1 MSVKNILSMESDAVT
16 DQPVLIPFDF
26 SKKDSI
32 PEGKKVG
39 DSIVVTPI
47 SVRTWFRIKPLLL
60 CFDND
65 DLDKLVAKEDVHF
78 DKEIADIM
86 AKYDE
91 TIFDIICLGLY
102 NKKGNMPNWFRDV
115 LRDNCTWQDMYI
127 LLNAILFRI
136 GCNPFLNTITAMRA
150 VSPISEEEIIALQ
163 RNSKTWMKDQE
174 VASCSL

>member
-1 MSVKNILSMESDAVT
+1 
-16 DQPVLIPFDF
+16 
-26 SKKDSI
+26 
-32 PEGKKVG
+32 
-39 DSIVVTPI
+39 
-47 SVRTWFRIKPLLL
+47 
-60 CFDND
+60 
-65 DLDKLVAKEDVHF
+65 
-78 DKEIADIM
+78 
-86 AKYDE
+86 
-91 TIFDIICLGLY
+91 
-102 NKKGNMPNWFRDV
+102 MPNWFRDV